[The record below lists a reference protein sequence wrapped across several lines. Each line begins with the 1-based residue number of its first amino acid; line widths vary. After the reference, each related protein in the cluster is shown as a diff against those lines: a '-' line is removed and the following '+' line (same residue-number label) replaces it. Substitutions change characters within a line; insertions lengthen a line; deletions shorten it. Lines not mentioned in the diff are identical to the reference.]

1 VQSQVGS
8 LFGFMISKERLN
20 GRIIEVLSEEL
31 SVDPKN
37 IGIDEKLEDLDF
49 DSVDFIEAVFALEEE
64 FEVEFPSGFEDANFV
79 TLGDLVDLI
88 RVQILK
94 TRPEL
99 ADD

>member
-1 VQSQVGS
+1 MQSQAWR
-8 LFGFMISKERLN
+8 LFGVMISKEPLN
-20 GRIIEVLSEEL
+20 DRIIKVLCTEL
-31 SVDPKN
+31 SVEPRD
-37 IGIDEKLEDLDF
+37 ISIDDKLMDLNF

-79 TLGDLVDLI
+79 TVGDLVNLL

>member
-1 VQSQVGS
+1 M
-8 LFGFMISKERLN
+8 FNKERLN
-20 GRIIEVLSEEL
+20 GRIIEVLSKEL

-37 IGIDEKLEDLDF
+37 IGIEEKLVDLDF
-49 DSVDFIEAVFALEEE
+49 DSVDFIEALFALEEE

-79 TLGDLVDLI
+79 TVGDLVDLI

>member
-1 VQSQVGS
+1 M
-8 LFGFMISKERLN
+8 FNKERLN
-20 GRIIEVLSEEL
+20 GRIIEVLSKEL

-37 IGIDEKLEDLDF
+37 FGIEEKLVDIDC
-49 DSVDFIEAVFALEEE
+49 DSVDFIEALFALEEE

-79 TLGDLVDLI
+79 TVGDLVDLI

>member
-1 VQSQVGS
+1 
-8 LFGFMISKERLN
+8 MISKERLN

>member
-1 VQSQVGS
+1 
-8 LFGFMISKERLN
+8 MISKERLN
-20 GRIIEVLSEEL
+20 GRIIEVLSKEL

-37 IGIDEKLEDLDF
+37 IGIEEKLVDLDF
-49 DSVDFIEAVFALEEE
+49 DSVDFIEALFALEEE

-79 TLGDLVDLI
+79 TVGDLVDLI